1 MLLCTYIFFI
11 FVILIF
17 NLKKI
22 YNTKHKN
29 KINSMKKITSFL
41 ISLCIVL
48 GFSEVQSEIRLTTS
62 LELGSDFTFYPKTV
76 K

>member
-29 KINSMKKITSFL
+29 KINSMKKLQVF
-41 ISLCIVL
+41 
-48 GFSEVQSEIRLTTS
+48 
-62 LELGSDFTFYPKTV
+62 
-76 K
+76 

>member
-22 YNTKHKN
+22 YKFSNF
-29 KINSMKKITSFL
+29 SMYRTR
-41 ISLCIVL
+41 VL
-48 GFSEVQSEIRLTTS
+48 GSTKRN
-62 LELGSDFTFYPKTV
+62 KTYYIAGTRQ
-76 K
+76 

>member
-29 KINSMKKITSFL
+29 YREKIK
-41 ISLCIVL
+41 
-48 GFSEVQSEIRLTTS
+48 
-62 LELGSDFTFYPKTV
+62 
-76 K
+76 

>member
-29 KINSMKKITSFL
+29 KINSMKKNYKFSNFSMYRTR
-41 ISLCIVL
+41 VL
-48 GFSEVQSEIRLTTS
+48 GSTKRN
-62 LELGSDFTFYPKTV
+62 KTYYIAGTRQ
-76 K
+76 

>member
-17 NLKKI
+17 NLKEI

-29 KINSMKKITSFL
+29 KTNLKNK
-41 ISLCIVL
+41 SL
-48 GFSEVQSEIRLTTS
+48 
-62 LELGSDFTFYPKTV
+62 
-76 K
+76 